1 MLNLLFFHNKSEVM
15 YNEILKNR
23 VEAGLLLSEKL
34 KKYRQSNSIV
44 LAIPRGG
51 VPIAYE
57 IAKSLNLPL
66 DIVLSKKIGH
76 PNNKEFAVGAISL
89 DSIIIDKHP
98 EVSKAYIEEETIRLR
113 EILKEK
119 NNYYRGSREPLD
131 IKDKNVIVV
140 DDGIAT
146 GNTLLVTIDMLRK
159 SKPKKIIV
167 AVSVL
172 PFETVNL
179 FLGKADEIVYLI
191 ASKNFRAVGA
201 FYEQFDQVNDDEVIS
216 LLSKANTV
224 K

>member
-1 MLNLLFFHNKSEVM
+1 M
-15 YNEILKNR
+15 YDEILKNR
-23 VEAGLLLSEKL
+23 IEAGLLLSEKL
-34 KKYRQSNSIV
+34 KKYKQSDSVV

-51 VPIAYE
+51 VPIGYV

-76 PNNKEFAVGAISL
+76 PNNKEYAVGAISL
-89 DSIIIDKHP
+89 DSIIIDEHP
-98 EVSKAYIEEETIRLR
+98 EVSRAYIEKETIRLR

-119 NNYYRGSREPLD
+119 NSFYRGNRKPLD
-131 IKDKNVIVV
+131 IKDKNVIIV

-159 SKPKKIIV
+159 SNPKKIIV

-179 FLGKADEIVYLI
+179 FLEKADEFVYLI
-191 ASKNFRAVGA
+191 ASKNFNAVGA
-201 FYEQFDQVNDDEVIS
+201 FYEEFDQVSDDEVIRMLNES
-216 LLSKANTV
+216 NAEN
-224 K
+224 